1 MPRLAEQVIRL
12 VPARDRHCLQ
22 PARKVGQDV
31 HTADTYI
38 IAQASRTTHTH
49 HACARHLIAQP
60 PYASDEDCIQL
71 GSNTQHVTFRSE
83 TKNVFCSDIQ
93 KSRCV
98 SVV

>member
-22 PARKVGQDV
+22 LARKVGQDV

-38 IAQASRTTHTH
+38 VAQASRTTHTH
-49 HACARHLIAQP
+49 HACGRHLIAQP

-71 GSNTQHVTFRSE
+71 GSNTQHVGRSYH
-83 TKNVFCSDIQ
+83 VGRSQGGAD
-93 KSRCV
+93 RLAGG
-98 SVV
+98 